1 MALYFLFVIPPM
13 ILAMI
18 AQGLV
23 SSRYARA
30 KQMPASLTGA
40 AAARRV
46 LDSAGLQAVEI
57 ERVPGHLTDHYDPSA
72 KVLRLSDEVYDGR
85 NLAAIGIAAH
95 EAGHAIQDAKR
106 YAPMVVRQLAVPA
119 ASFGSNSA
127 FLLVILGAAMNAAGL
142 ILAGVACFGAVAAF
156 QIINLPVEF
165 NASSRA
171 KERLAALGFVG
182 PQEAPIVRGVLG
194 AAALTYVAAM
204 LSALMTFLYY
214 ALMFFGGSRDE

>member
-1 MALYFLFVIPPM
+1 MALYFLFVIPPK

-72 KVLRLSDEVYDGR
+72 KVLWLSDEVYDGR

-95 EAGHAIQDAKR
+95 EAGHAIQDATR

-119 ASFGSNSA
+119 ASFGSSSA
-127 FLLVILGAAMNAAGL
+127 FLLVILGAAMNAAG
-142 ILAGVACFGAVAAF
+142 FSF
-156 QIINLPVEF
+156 SQEIIFSP
-165 NASSRA
+165 SS
-171 KERLAALGFVG
+171 
-182 PQEAPIVRGVLG
+182 
-194 AAALTYVAAM
+194 
-204 LSALMTFLYY
+204 
-214 ALMFFGGSRDE
+214 

>member
-1 MALYFLFVIPPM
+1 VALYFLFVIPPM

-95 EAGHAIQDAKR
+95 EAGHAIQDATR

-127 FLLVILGAAMNAAGL
+127 FL
-142 ILAGVACFGAVAAF
+142 
-156 QIINLPVEF
+156 
-165 NASSRA
+165 
-171 KERLAALGFVG
+171 
-182 PQEAPIVRGVLG
+182 
-194 AAALTYVAAM
+194 
-204 LSALMTFLYY
+204 
-214 ALMFFGGSRDE
+214 

>member
-1 MALYFLFVIPPM
+1 MRGGEFCAATNSNARKQNGDEAKPAVKENRRKTLALYLLFIIPPM
-13 ILAMI
+13 ILAMV

-23 SSRYARA
+23 SSRYASA

-46 LDSAGLQAVEI
+46 LDSVGLQAVEI

-127 FLLVILGAAMNAAGL
+127 FLLIILGAAMNAAGL
-142 ILAGVACFGAVAAF
+142 ILAGVLCFGFCCSFICANSGNDTMF
-156 QIINLPVEF
+156 T
-165 NASSRA
+165 
-171 KERLAALGFVG
+171 AL
-182 PQEAPIVRGVLG
+182 I
-194 AAALTYVAAM
+194 YHN
-204 LSALMTFLYY
+204 
-214 ALMFFGGSRDE
+214 